1 MNGGYTMKAV
11 ISVIGADKV
20 GILAK
25 VSAICYQNNCNIVDV
40 TQKVLQEYF
49 TMVMIVEID
58 ECTVSFSDLSR
69 NFPVC
74 VSLKQGV
81 LILSSLYSFGHL
93 LDF

>member
-1 MNGGYTMKAV
+1 MKAV
-11 ISVIGADKV
+11 ISVIGVDKV

-58 ECTVSFSDLSR
+58 ECTVSFDELSDQLDALGKEMGLSIR
-69 NFPVC
+69 TMHEEIFN
-74 VSLKQGV
+74 SMHR
-81 LILSSLYSFGHL
+81 I
-93 LDF
+93 

>member
-1 MNGGYTMKAV
+1 MKAV

-58 ECTVSFSDLSR
+58 ECTVSFAELSDQLEALGKEMDLSIR
-69 NFPVC
+69 TMHEEIFN
-74 VSLKQGV
+74 SMHR
-81 LILSSLYSFGHL
+81 I
-93 LDF
+93 

>member
-1 MNGGYTMKAV
+1 MKAV

-58 ECTVSFSDLSR
+58 ECTVSFAELSDQLETLGKEMDLSIR
-69 NFPVC
+69 TMHEEIFN
-74 VSLKQGV
+74 SMHR
-81 LILSSLYSFGHL
+81 I
-93 LDF
+93 

>member
-1 MNGGYTMKAV
+1 MKAV

-25 VSAICYQNNCNIVDV
+25 VSAICHQHNCNIVDV

-58 ECTVSFSDLSR
+58 ECTVSFSDLSDQLETLGKEM
-69 NFPVC
+69 N
-74 VSLKQGV
+74 
-81 LILSSLYSFGHL
+81 LSIRTMHEEIFNSMHRI
-93 LDF
+93 

>member
-1 MNGGYTMKAV
+1 MKAV

-58 ECTVSFSDLSR
+58 ECTVSFTELSDRLEALGKEMNLSIR
-69 NFPVC
+69 TMHEEIFN
-74 VSLKQGV
+74 SMHR
-81 LILSSLYSFGHL
+81 I
-93 LDF
+93 

>member
-1 MNGGYTMKAV
+1 MKAV

-20 GILAK
+20 GILSK

-58 ECTVSFSDLSR
+58 ECTVSFAEFSDQLEALGKEMDLSIR
-69 NFPVC
+69 TMHEEIFN
-74 VSLKQGV
+74 SMHR
-81 LILSSLYSFGHL
+81 I
-93 LDF
+93 

>member
-1 MNGGYTMKAV
+1 MKAV

-25 VSAICYQNNCNIVDV
+25 VSAICYQNNCNIMDV

-58 ECTVSFSDLSR
+58 ECTVSFAELSDQLEALGREMNLSIR
-69 NFPVC
+69 TMHEEIFN
-74 VSLKQGV
+74 SMHR
-81 LILSSLYSFGHL
+81 I
-93 LDF
+93 

>member
-1 MNGGYTMKAV
+1 MKAV

-58 ECTVSFSDLSR
+58 ECTVSFAELSDQLETLGKEMNLSIR
-69 NFPVC
+69 TMHEEIFN
-74 VSLKQGV
+74 SMHR
-81 LILSSLYSFGHL
+81 I
-93 LDF
+93 

>member
-1 MNGGYTMKAV
+1 MKAV

-25 VSAICYQNNCNIVDV
+25 VSAICHQNNCNIVDV

-58 ECTVSFSDLSR
+58 ECTVSFAELSDQLETLGKEMDLSIR
-69 NFPVC
+69 TMHEEIFN
-74 VSLKQGV
+74 SMHR
-81 LILSSLYSFGHL
+81 I
-93 LDF
+93 